1 MPGDQDG
8 GKSVDQVGAM
18 PVDQAAALQRAIA
31 AAESKPA
38 VPEHLIVQPPAAHPT
53 QPAPVKDVLPPI
65 QRRAEPGPATLTSP
79 FASNPK
85 TSTDQQTE
93 SELDLDD
100 LARQVYSQLR
110 RRLELDT
117 ERLHRRG

>member
-1 MPGDQDG
+1 
-8 GKSVDQVGAM
+8 
-18 PVDQAAALQRAIA
+18 
-31 AAESKPA
+31 
-38 VPEHLIVQPPAAHPT
+38 
-53 QPAPVKDVLPPI
+53 VLPPI
-65 QRRAEPGPATLTSP
+65 QRRAEPGPATLASP
-79 FASNPK
+79 SASNPK
-85 TSTDQQTE
+85 TFAGQQTE